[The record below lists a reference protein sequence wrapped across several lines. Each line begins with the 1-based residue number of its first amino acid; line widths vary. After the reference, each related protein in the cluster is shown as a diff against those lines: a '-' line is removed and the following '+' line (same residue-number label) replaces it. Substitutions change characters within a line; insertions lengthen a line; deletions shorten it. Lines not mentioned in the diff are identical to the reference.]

1 MNKGDTITIYLNYT
15 VDGVPITEGQF
26 DEIEFCI
33 GSKRF
38 TLTGQQNT
46 ITWDSEYGAYCV
58 SLSQTDTFA
67 LALGSKYQLR
77 LQKDGKVISSGI
89 NILKIGNTISN
100 KTI

>member
-1 MNKGDTITIYLNYT
+1 MNKGDTITIYLDYT
-15 VDGVPITEGQF
+15 VDGAPITEGQF

-58 SLSQTDTFA
+58 SLSQADTFA
-67 LALGSKYQLR
+67 LARDNRYQIR
-77 LQKDGKVISSGI
+77 LKKDGEVISSGI
-89 NILKIGNTISN
+89 SVLQIGNTIS
-100 KTI
+100 KVTI